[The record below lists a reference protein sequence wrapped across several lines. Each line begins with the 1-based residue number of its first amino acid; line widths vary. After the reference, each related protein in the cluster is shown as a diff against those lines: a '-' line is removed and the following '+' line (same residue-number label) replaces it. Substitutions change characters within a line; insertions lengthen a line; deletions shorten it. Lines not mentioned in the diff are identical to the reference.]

1 MADSTQDTAM
11 NDLSPAS
18 RPHEVGPLVF
28 SGAGEW
34 PAGRLLSRAGSL
46 ADTLPDSAAA
56 LNLCE
61 RRENFLIGFVALLMR
76 GQTCL
81 MPPSRAPAVVAE
93 VLRAHPGAYVLDD
106 CIVDRC
112 RIGAGLARGF
122 PDVPPDRVVVVGYT
136 SGSTGRS
143 KANPKTWGSMV
154 ASTQLNSGRLREA
167 LGGDDEDA
175 VPWIVATVPP
185 QHMYGMELSVLI
197 PLLGDAGIHC
207 THPLFPADVA
217 AALED
222 LPAPRV
228 LVTTPVH
235 LRAVLES
242 GIELPALAAVVS
254 ATAPLS
260 QDTAR
265 VVERRLHTT
274 LVEFFGST
282 ETCVIASRRTAVEA
296 AWRPYPGVTLQPH
309 AQGTTISAPW
319 FPEDVVLQDVLEL
332 RDDGRFVVCGRNED
346 MVEVGGK
353 RASLADLTRRLLS
366 VPGVSDAV
374 VFQPDARAAGQVQR
388 LAALAVADGL
398 TEAQVR
404 AGLEGEMDPVFLPRP
419 LVLVSR
425 LPRNEVGK
433 LPRDSLIA
441 ALKR

>member
-1 MADSTQDTAM
+1 
-11 NDLSPAS
+11 
-18 RPHEVGPLVF
+18 
-28 SGAGEW
+28 
-34 PAGRLLSRAGSL
+34 LLSRAGSL
-46 ADTLPDSAAA
+46 ADALPESTAA

-93 VLRAHPGAYVLDD
+93 VLQANPGAYVLDD
-106 CIVDRC
+106 SIVDGC
-112 RIGAGLARGF
+112 RAEAGVAREF

-136 SGSTGRS
+136 SGSTGRP
-143 KANPKTWGSMV
+143 KANPKTWGSLV
-154 ASTQLNSGRLREA
+154 ASTRLNSERLREA
-167 LGGDDEDA
+167 LGGANEHL

-185 QHMYGMELSVLI
+185 QHMYGMELSVLT
-197 PLLGDAGIHC
+197 PLLGGAGIHGA
-207 THPLFPADVA
+207 HPLYPADVA
-217 AALED
+217 AVLED
-222 LPAPRV
+222 LPTPRV

-235 LRAVLES
+235 LRALLES
-242 GIELPALAAVVS
+242 GIKLPTLRAVVS
-254 ATAPLS
+254 ATAPLT
-260 QDTAR
+260 QDAAKA
-265 VVERRLHTT
+265 VEQRFHAT
-274 LVEFFGST
+274 LLEFFGST

-309 AQGTTISAPW
+309 AQGTTVGAPW
-319 FPEDVVLQDVLEL
+319 FPEDIVLQDVLEL
-332 RDDGRFVVCGRNED
+332 RDDGGFVVCGRNAD

-366 VPGVSDAV
+366 VPGVTDAV
-374 VFQPDARAAGQVQR
+374 VFQPEARVVGQVQR

-398 TEAQVR
+398 TDTQVL
-404 AGLEGEMDPVFLPRP
+404 AGLKGEMDPVFLPRP

-433 LPRDSLIA
+433 LPRDQLIL